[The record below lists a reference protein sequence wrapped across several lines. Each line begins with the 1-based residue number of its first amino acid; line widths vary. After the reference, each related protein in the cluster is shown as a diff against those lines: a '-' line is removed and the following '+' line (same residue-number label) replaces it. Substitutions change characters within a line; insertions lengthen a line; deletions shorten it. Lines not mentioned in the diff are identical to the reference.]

1 MKKNAW
7 IQGGM
12 VALLLMITS
21 IYFLSRHVS
30 VNAQTPTLATSDATP
45 TDEPTPEPTIELKG
59 PAIAL
64 AFSIP
69 GIATQG
75 GNIKPLHPERG
86 VAVLIY
92 KTDVN
97 TADSSVDPLYTIQS
111 KVTFDTDPNSPTYG
125 MFVNKRL
132 DLGDKVE
139 PGQYQIV
146 FKIDQALQKLIT
158 QNDTDI
164 GGILVDLAD
173 GDPTD
178 TPPQHVILG
187 DIIPSPH
194 GDNVIDISDY
204 NAFIDCYG
212 AKVSSSDCT
221 AKQGADFD
229 DNGVVDGIDYNLMIR
244 SFQSLL
250 AMGLPVPT
258 LAPSVVPTAAIS
270 PTKLPSPPVK
280 KQVQATSSGNP
291 LGGIFIFLLFII
303 IIVCAVLYFINPKFK
318 ALVQRLIKKLP
329 LKMPQKK
336 GTPKAIPPTD
346 QAAPIA
352 AAEEKE
358 YYIKKQSDDD
368 AKTGVW
374 LEMTDDKGQT
384 LGHYTGTDAVDGFA
398 KVVGE
403 MKTENGKTFLE
414 ITKLTAEA

>member
-1 MKKNAW
+1 MKEKIW
-7 IQGGM
+7 IQGGI
-12 VALLLMITS
+12 VAFLLIIS
-21 IYFLSRHVS
+21 CLSFSSRQFF
-30 VNAQTPTLATSDATP
+30 VNAQMPTLAINEAIP
-45 TDEPTPEPTIELKG
+45 TDEPTPLPTIELKG
-59 PAIAL
+59 PAISL
-64 AFSIP
+64 AFTIP

-86 VAVLIY
+86 VEILIY

-97 TADSSVDPLYTIQS
+97 TADSTVDPLYTIQS
-111 KVTFDTDPNSPTYG
+111 KVHFDTDPNSLTYG
-125 MFVNKRL
+125 MFINKRL

-146 FKIDQALQKLIT
+146 FKVDQALQKLIT

-164 GGILVDLAD
+164 GGILIDLAD

-178 TPPQHVILG
+178 VPPQNIILG

-194 GDNVIDISDY
+194 GNNVIDISDY

-229 DNGVVDGIDYNLMIR
+229 DNGVVDGIDYNLMMR

-258 LAPSVVPTAAIS
+258 LAPSVSPAVAVS
-270 PTKLPSPPVK
+270 PTRLPAPPAK
-280 KQVQATSSGNP
+280 KQVKTTSQGNP
-291 LGGIFIFLLFII
+291 LGGIFILFLFVI

-318 ALVQRLIKKLP
+318 GMVQGLIKKLP
-329 LKMPQKK
+329 LKLPQKK
-336 GTPKAIPPTD
+336 GTPKAILPTD
-346 QAAPIA
+346 QAAP
-352 AAEEKE
+352 AEEKE

-374 LEMTDDKGQT
+374 LELTDDKGQT
-384 LGHYTGTDAVDGFA
+384 LGHYIGTDAVDGFA

-414 ITKLTAEA
+414 ITQITIDA